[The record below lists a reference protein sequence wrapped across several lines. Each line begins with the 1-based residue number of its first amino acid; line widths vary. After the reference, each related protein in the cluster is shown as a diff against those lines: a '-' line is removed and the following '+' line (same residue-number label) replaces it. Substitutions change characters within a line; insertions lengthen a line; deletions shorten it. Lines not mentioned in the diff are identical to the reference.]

1 MKHQGMSAL
10 LVVGG
15 VPSGGA
21 FSPAAQARPTCQEFD
36 DTTICETTGSVSI
49 KAEPGTRA
57 APPASP
63 AIPFTPGAP
72 NSSVLGARG
81 ALAD

>member
-1 MKHQGMSAL
+1 MKRKGTSAL
-10 LVVGG
+10 LIVGG
-15 VPSGGA
+15 VLA
-21 FSPAAQARPTCQEFD
+21 MVIAAPAAQARPTCQEFE

-49 KAEPGTRA
+49 KARPGTTA
-57 APPASP
+57 APAASP
-63 AIPFTPGAP
+63 AMPFTPGSP